1 LEGDNEN
8 RVDEAKEVENMTM
21 AQINENT
28 KDLKR

>member
-8 RVDEAKEVENMTM
+8 KVDEAKEVENMTM

>member
-1 LEGDNEN
+1 LEDDNEN
-8 RVDEAKEVENMTM
+8 KEDEAKEVENMMM

>member
-8 RVDEAKEVENMTM
+8 REDEAKEVENITM